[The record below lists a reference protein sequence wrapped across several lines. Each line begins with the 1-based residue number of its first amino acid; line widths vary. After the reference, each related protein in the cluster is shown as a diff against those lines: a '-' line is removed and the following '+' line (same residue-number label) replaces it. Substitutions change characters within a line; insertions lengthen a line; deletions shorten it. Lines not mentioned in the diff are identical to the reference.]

1 MTYWDKRA
9 QEIIKDETMS
19 DKEMSQEIERI
30 VNNMIDDIENE
41 ISKFYARYA
50 DSEGISISEA
60 KKKVDT
66 FDVQSFANKARTLAI
81 ERTENLNNTT
91 QRCM

>member
-50 DSEGISISEA
+50 DSEGISINEA
-60 KKKVDT
+60 KNEWIILMYKRLQIK
-66 FDVQSFANKARTLAI
+66 QGHTLK
-81 ERTENLNNTT
+81 
-91 QRCM
+91 Q